1 MTKMI
6 TWSIGNVMKK
16 IREEQGISQSLLC
29 NGICS
34 VATLSRIESG
44 ERDMDYLLVS
54 RIFERLGYSVDK
66 FEFYG
71 TIKEIEQ
78 WNQRHTMRL
87 AYNTGDYELLEKYL
101 SQYEIV
107 WEKEIK
113 DNILQLQLLTYI
125 KGILAIQKRQL
136 REGKQLL
143 EKALTY
149 TVPDWNMVKAKKIIL
164 GETELQILGALGD
177 ACRISGEIEKANNFY
192 QYILY
197 FFEKSEIK
205 KEEMSQL
212 YVNTVCKI
220 VPVYIKK
227 KYNMKSLELCEDAIR
242 ILSKKTQVI
251 HWADLLYW
259 KGKSLEAILDEE
271 KKTSLNLIAEIV
283 ETYKRAYYVYR
294 MFGDENSAKAVRRH
308 LEEIYKWECIT

>member
-1 MTKMI
+1 
-6 TWSIGNVMKK
+6 
-16 IREEQGISQSLLC
+16 
-29 NGICS
+29 
-34 VATLSRIESG
+34 
-44 ERDMDYLLVS
+44 MDYLLVS

-71 TIKEIEQ
+71 SIKEIEQ
-78 WNQRHTMRL
+78 WNQRYTMRL

-113 DNILQLQLLTYI
+113 GNILQLQLLTYI

-136 REGKQLL
+136 KEGKQLL
-143 EKALTY
+143 EKALKY
-149 TVPDWNMVKAKKIIL
+149 TVPDWNIVKAKKIIL
-164 GETELQILGALGD
+164 GKTELQILDALGD
-177 ACRISGEIEKANNFY
+177 VCQISGEIEKANNFY
-192 QYILY
+192 QYILII
-197 FFEKSEIK
+197 FEKNKIK

-212 YVNTVCKI
+212 YVNIVCKI

-227 KYNMKSLELCEDAIR
+227 KCNIKSLELCEDAIR

-251 HWADLLYW
+251 QWADLLYW

-271 KKTSLNLIAEIV
+271 KKTSLNLMAEIV
-283 ETYKRAYYVYR
+283 ETYKRAYYAYR
-294 MFGDENSAKAVRRH
+294 MFGDKNSAKAVRHH